1 MSFVW
6 SVGARS
12 PVGLTALQVAMCARA
27 DLFAPRSTQV
37 VDRRGDTIGC
47 ARLRSLADELVGFD
61 RFRALGAPAL
71 REAATGLPPGNA
83 PVPVLLAL
91 PRAERADQSPRFDAE
106 LIDTLAH
113 DAGLAVDLSRS
124 RVLRTDGP
132 GFAML
137 LEAAAALAR
146 DRTPTVV
153 GAIDSAMHPEVLRR
167 MDEERRVHNLID
179 EDAVIPSEGAA
190 FALLGD
196 AKLRADATPLAEV
209 LACRVAREEPGD
221 TIGAAFTRLCREAA
235 EQTPFG
241 EGGPDAERWVL
252 NDLGGERVRRRAW
265 NFVATRVD
273 AIGDA
278 VIERAPSL
286 FGDLGAATG
295 AMGLIYLCKS
305 WGARAPRPGRA
316 MIVLQSE
323 GPERATIVLRAT
335 PRASARTGEP

>member
-6 SVGARS
+6 NVGARC

-47 ARLRSLADELVGFD
+47 ARLRSLADDLVGFD

-71 REAATGLPPGNA
+71 REAATGLPPDAG

-91 PRAERADQSPRFDAE
+91 PRAERPDQSARFDSE
-106 LIDTLAH
+106 LIDTIAH

-137 LEAAAALAR
+137 LDAAAALAR
-146 DRTPTVV
+146 DRAPAIV

-167 MDEERRVHNLID
+167 MDEERRVHNHID

-196 AKLRADATPLAEV
+196 AKLRADGSPLAEV
-209 LACRVAREEPGD
+209 LACRAAREEPGD
-221 TIGAAFTRLCREAA
+221 TIGATFTRLCRDSV
-235 EQTPFG
+235 EQTAFG
-241 EGGPDAERWVL
+241 EGGPEAPRWVL

-265 NFVATRVD
+265 NFASSRVD
-273 AIGDA
+273 ALGGA
-278 VIERAPSL
+278 TVERAPTL

-295 AMGLIYLCKS
+295 AMALAYLCKS
-305 WGARAPRPGRA
+305 WGARAPRPSRA

-335 PRASARTGEP
+335 RASARAGES